1 MKTMTLKTLAMAMVS
16 AGMAAQAFAGETN
29 IPPQADLQP
38 QAKNALTAQQ
48 FVTDAA
54 VGGMKEIRLSEVAL
68 DKTQDPEVKKFAALM
83 VKDHAKANAKL
94 EKIAQSGGLVCPPM
108 NTFAADDPNWN
119 NPIIN
124 GSDQAKGAY
133 LLTTN
138 MPVGAYQ
145 DFRRVKSQSGR
156 EFDVAYVKEMV
167 SDHAKAIDEFEIA
180 GRDLSDP
187 ALRQF
192 ATETVPILR
201 DHSQMAQRLANALS
215 GTPTAAV
222 DTENQTVTVQH

>member
-1 MKTMTLKTLAMAMVS
+1 MKTMTLKTLAIAMVS
-16 AGMAAQAFAGETN
+16 AGMAALVFAGDTN

-54 VGGMKEIRLSEVAL
+54 VGGMKEIRLSEAAL
-68 DKTQDPEVKKFAALM
+68 DKTQNPEVKKFAALM
-83 VKDHAKANAKL
+83 VKDHSKANAKL
-94 EKIAQSGGLVCPPM
+94 EKIAQSEGLICPPT
-108 NTFAADDPNWN
+108 NTFATDDPNWS

-138 MPVGAYQ
+138 MPVAAYQ

-167 SDHAKAIDEFEIA
+167 SDHGKAIDEFEMA
-180 GRDLSDP
+180 GRDLSNP

-192 ATETVPILR
+192 ATKTLPTLR
-201 DHSQMAQRLANALS
+201 DHSQMAQQLANELS

-222 DTENQTVTVQH
+222 NAEIQTVSVQH